1 MTEPATAGPD
11 VGVLPE
17 RPSRGKRPANRRDL
31 IVDAATRLF
40 YERGYDHVSMSDI
53 AAAAGIVSSAV
64 YRHFP
69 SKQDLMRE
77 VVLVGI
83 APAREILLELAPNG
97 RDSVVGSLVQVALAR
112 PEIGVLWRREARHL
126 SAGNQQ
132 ILRAEIHTIGDLLAQ
147 LVRATRTD
155 VTEDEAGILG
165 WAMFGVLLSSSLK
178 RTDLD
183 RASCADLLVRLCL
196 KVLDTDLPV
205 LEPARPVPA
214 TLVPASR
221 REALLGRAVT
231 LFAESGYSR
240 VGVEEIGASVGIAG
254 ASVYNHF
261 PGKIDILVMAA
272 LRACD
277 FLRMRTAEAYRSPS
291 AAGALRLMM
300 SSYVEFSH
308 THPDLVTL
316 LVTERGHLPDD
327 VNTTVLRAIDETVEE
342 AVHLLMQVE
351 PGVSAG
357 EATLRV
363 RAVLSVANDM
373 ARTRGL
379 RQRVDVVPA
388 VQALAD
394 VLLGIAVSDV
404 R

>member
-1 MTEPATAGPD
+1 MTESATTGPE
-11 VGVLPE
+11 VGVPPE
-17 RPSRGKRPANRRDL
+17 RSSRGKRPANRRAL
-31 IVDAATRLF
+31 IVEAATTLF
-40 YERGYDHVSMSDI
+40 FERGYDHVSMSDI

-77 VVLVGI
+77 VVLAGI
-83 APAREILLELAPNG
+83 TPAREVLLELDPNG
-97 RDSVVGSLVQVALAR
+97 RDQVVRSLVQVALAR

-126 SAGNQQ
+126 SAENQLV
-132 ILRAEIHTIGDLLAQ
+132 LRAEIHTIGDRLAQ
-147 LVRATRTD
+147 LVRATRPE
-155 VTEDEAGILG
+155 VTEDEAETLG
-165 WAMFGVLLSSSLK
+165 WAMFGVLLSSSPK

-183 RASCADLLVRLCL
+183 RADCADLLVSLCL
-196 KVLDTDLPV
+196 KVLDADLPV
-205 LEPARPVPA
+205 LAPAQPVPA
-214 TLVPASR
+214 PLLPASR

-272 LRACD
+272 LRACE
-277 FLRMRTAEAYRSPS
+277 FLRMRTAEAYRSPN
-291 AAGALRLMM
+291 AAEALRRLM
-300 SSYVEFSH
+300 SSYVDFSH

-316 LVTERGHLPDD
+316 LVTERGHLPDE
-327 VNTTVLRAIDETVEE
+327 VNTTVLRAIDETIEE
-342 AVHLLMQVE
+342 AVHLLMQVD
-351 PGVSAG
+351 PGVSTG

-363 RAVLSVANDM
+363 RAVLSVANDI

-379 RQRVDVVPA
+379 RQRIDVVPA
-388 VQALAD
+388 VRALTD
-394 VLLGIAVSDV
+394 VLLGIVASDG